1 LYFCTVN
8 EQFVRN
14 FRILYSENQTLK
26 KMKEASLVKYYFTK
40 YFFLAFGL
48 LQISIG
54 GILYLRQGETLK
66 GQFAATVFFTLGLVF
81 VSLFL
86 TVCSRIKRVAIGKKK
101 ITVIHP
107 YKSQRYEWD
116 EIKFLRLMPV
126 FNLYCM
132 KIRGKKE
139 KIYFLPSEECDAI
152 YGLFPTADQ
161 LVFKKDK

>member
-1 LYFCTVN
+1 
-8 EQFVRN
+8 
-14 FRILYSENQTLK
+14 
-26 KMKEASLVKYYFTK
+26 MKEASLVKYYFTK

-48 LQISIG
+48 LQMGIG
-54 GILYLRQGETLK
+54 GLIYLRQGENLK

-86 TVCSRIKRVAIGKKK
+86 LVSSRIKRVAIGKKK

-116 EIKFLRLMPV
+116 EIKFVRLMPV

-132 KIRGKKE
+132 KIKGKKE
-139 KIYFLPSEECDAI
+139 KIYFLPSEECDTLF
-152 YGLFPTADQ
+152 GLIPTASQ
-161 LVFKKDK
+161 LAFKKDK